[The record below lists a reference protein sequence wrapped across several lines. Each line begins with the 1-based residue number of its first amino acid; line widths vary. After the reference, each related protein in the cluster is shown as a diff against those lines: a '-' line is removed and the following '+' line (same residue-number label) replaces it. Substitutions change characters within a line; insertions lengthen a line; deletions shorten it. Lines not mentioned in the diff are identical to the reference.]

1 MIDDNKKSATTRARD
16 QRQNKITST
25 DSVAHNPFYNDL
37 DEVEK
42 HFVRKRKYLESEL
55 NRSGLLPSAYQQLV
69 AEIGAY
75 NDAIFRVE
83 QVLIKMLGVQE
94 NEEERAHGE

>member
-1 MIDDNKKSATTRARD
+1 MINDNKKSATTMARD

-42 HFVRKRKYLESEL
+42 NLVRKREYLESEL
-55 NRSGLLPSAYQQLV
+55 KRSGLLPGAYQRIV

-75 NDAIFRVE
+75 NDAIFRIE
-83 QVLIKMLGVQE
+83 QVLIKMLGVQK
-94 NEEERAHGE
+94 NEEDRAHVE